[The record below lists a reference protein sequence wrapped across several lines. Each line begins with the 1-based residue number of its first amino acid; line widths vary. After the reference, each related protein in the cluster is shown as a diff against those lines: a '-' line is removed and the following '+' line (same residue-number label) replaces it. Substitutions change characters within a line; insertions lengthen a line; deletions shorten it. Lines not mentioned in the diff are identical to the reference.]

1 MSKRHLK
8 NINAPKSW
16 PIQRK
21 KKYWIIRTN
30 PGPHSF
36 KESMPL
42 GVIFNDLLGYTR
54 TTREIKRVLLQGVI
68 TVNGK
73 VRKDHKF
80 PVGIFDIIEFP
91 EDEAYRLLY
100 DLKGRFFLKKEDKN
114 ERKVILFKI
123 KNKTILK
130 EGKIQ
135 LNLGNGENILTDKKD
150 IKPGDTITI
159 SDNKVKD
166 ILSFDKGVY
175 IYLVKGKRIGTS
187 GRVENVA
194 KEKIK
199 FSEGKE
205 KYETLKKY
213 AFVIGKDK
221 PLINIK

>member
-8 NINAPKSW
+8 NINAPRSW
-16 PIQRK
+16 PIERK

-73 VRKDHKF
+73 IRKDHKF
-80 PVGIFDIIEFP
+80 PVGIFDVIEFP
-91 EDEAYRLLY
+91 DDEAYRLLY
-100 DLKGRFFLKKEDKN
+100 NSKGKFLLKKLDKK
-114 ERKVILFKI
+114 ERNIILFKI

-130 EGKIQ
+130 NGKIQ

-159 SDNKVKD
+159 LDNKVKD
-166 ILSFDKGVY
+166 ILSFEKGAY

-187 GRVENVA
+187 GRIENV
-194 KEKIK
+194 EKNKIR

-205 KYETLKKY
+205 KYETLKGY